1 LVQIGL
7 FFAASVVSAANI
19 SYNVISLATGTQSMA
34 VVVDNQSY
42 PLTIGDDQANM
53 LYSGDAPKASDGY
66 SYAIMDNDA
75 IVSQENFTRSPVDED
90 TVNEFFNRSWNTWKL
105 DTLPVILPNLPIMD
119 RIDSDLHIDG
129 QIPTLHMV
137 GNQTQLDTMHAN
149 STGDID
155 VGVNM
160 TYMRYFLQLFI
171 KKKLH
176 HTYLF
181 FK

>member
-1 LVQIGL
+1 
-7 FFAASVVSAANI
+7 
-19 SYNVISLATGTQSMA
+19 MA

-42 PLTIGDDQANM
+42 PLTIGDDQASM

-75 IVSQENFTRSPVDED
+75 IVSQENFTRSPVDEN
-90 TVNEFFNRSWNTWKL
+90 TVNEFFNRSWNTWEL

-137 GNQTQLDTMHAN
+137 GNQTQLDAMHAN

-160 TYMRYFLQLFI
+160 TYMRYFFATI
-171 KKKLH
+171 NEKKIAS
-176 HTYLF
+176 YLSIF
-181 FK
+181 LIVLATLRALLM